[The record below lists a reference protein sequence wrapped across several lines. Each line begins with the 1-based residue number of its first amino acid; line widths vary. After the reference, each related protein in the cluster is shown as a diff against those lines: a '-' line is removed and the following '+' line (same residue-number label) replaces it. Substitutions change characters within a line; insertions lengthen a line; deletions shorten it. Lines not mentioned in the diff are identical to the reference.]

1 MIMSCMSCNLE
12 QMLAWLLRVMLDK
25 RGSTFT
31 NLLDII
37 PLHLTSIILA
47 VLDPHVFVVAQDEQ
61 KHEKLRV
68 LLPQNPPLLQLKK
81 LSKQMFLQ
89 ILLTQL

>member
-1 MIMSCMSCNLE
+1 MSGKLE
-12 QMLAWLLRVMLDK
+12 QMLAWLLSAMLEK

-47 VLDPHVFVVAQDEQ
+47 VLDPRVFVAMPNEQ
-61 KHEKLRV
+61 KHEKLQV
-68 LLPQNPPLLQLKK
+68 LLP
-81 LSKQMFLQ
+81 
-89 ILLTQL
+89 

>member
-1 MIMSCMSCNLE
+1 MSGKLE
-12 QMLAWLLRVMLDK
+12 QMLAWLLSAMLEK

-47 VLDPHVFVVAQDEQ
+47 VLDPRVFVAMPNEQ
-61 KHEKLRV
+61 KHEKLQV
-68 LLPQNPPLLQLKK
+68 LLPQNPPLLQLKW